1 VKLYYFPVAPNPTR
15 VRTYLAE
22 KGIEIESVLV
32 NLPEGEQKSP
42 EHLARNPHGNLPV
55 LEFDDG
61 TFLTESLAIIEYFEE
76 IHPDPPMLGTDPRA
90 RAQVRSLER
99 MVDSTV
105 LGPIARIVHA
115 TNSPLGL
122 PPVPEIAKRENES
135 LPNALEVLQDRMG
148 DQPFL
153 AGDRPMVPDCT
164 LFAALRFGA
173 FFGIELDPRFTGL
186 TRWLDDFSKR
196 PSANI

>member
-32 NLPEGEQKSP
+32 SLPEGEQKSP
-42 EHLARNPHGNLPV
+42 EHLARNPHGKLPV

-61 TFLTESLAIIEYFEE
+61 SFLTESLAIIEYFEE
-76 IHPDPPMLGTDPRA
+76 IHPEPPMLGTDPRSRA
-90 RAQVRSLER
+90 RVRSLER
-99 MVDSTV
+99 LVDSTV
-105 LGPIARIVHA
+105 LGAIARIVHA

-122 PPVPEIAKRENES
+122 PPVPEIAEPERES
-135 LPNALEVLQDRMG
+135 LPYALEVVQDRMG

-153 AGDRPMVPDCT
+153 AGDRPTVPDCT
-164 LFAALRFGA
+164 LFAALRFGG
-173 FFGIELDPRFTGL
+173 FFGIELDPRLTGL

-196 PSANI
+196 PSANL